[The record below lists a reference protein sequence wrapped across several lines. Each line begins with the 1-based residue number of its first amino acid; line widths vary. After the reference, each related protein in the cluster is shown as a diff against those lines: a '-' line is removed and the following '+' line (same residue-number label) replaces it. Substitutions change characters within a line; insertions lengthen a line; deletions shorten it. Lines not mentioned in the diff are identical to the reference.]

1 MCLTRWWC
9 YIIRTQPVSS
19 ASPVCPDL
27 LSRVQSL
34 VLSSTSSSSPAEDLR
49 RRVQSLTL
57 SSFTPSSSTLQ
68 PAHFLSLVQCSAASS
83 PFFSLVHSP
92 PPLLSL
98 APRIL
103 IEDIW
108 TVSGTELKFEVK
120 DNQSQ
125 ILSMLQYIVS
135 ADKGNFVSASSA
147 MLLFKVFILSVTTG
161 TVQISFTIIPALP
174 NRWKWGHPAPSS
186 SLSIVHDRVWAWP
199 SQRRWR
205 RLRYLSSVLSMLAP
219 ACPQSSPLHHPLT
232 SSSWST

>member
-1 MCLTRWWC
+1 MKYLKKLVWCLTRWWY
-9 YIIRTQPVSS
+9 YIIRTHPVSS

-68 PAHFLSLVQCSAASS
+68 PEHFLSLVQCSAASS

-92 PPLLSL
+92 PPLLRL

-108 TVSGTELKFEVK
+108 TVSGPELKFE

-125 ILSMLQYIVS
+125 ILSMLQY
-135 ADKGNFVSASSA
+135 
-147 MLLFKVFILSVTTG
+147 LFFSR
-161 TVQISFTIIPALP
+161 QREFCISFI
-174 NRWKWGHPAPSS
+174 GYV
-186 SLSIVHDRVWAWP
+186 IV
-199 SQRRWR
+199 
-205 RLRYLSSVLSMLAP
+205 
-219 ACPQSSPLHHPLT
+219 
-232 SSSWST
+232 